1 MGRDSLA
8 KLLAPGF
15 RFHPTDEELVRYY
28 LKRKVS
34 GKPLRIDAISD
45 VDVYRCEPWDLP
57 DKSKLKTRD
66 REWYFFSALDKKYA
80 NGSKTNRATE
90 NGYWKTTGKDR
101 PIFHYSRTVGMKKTL
116 VYHNGRAPRG
126 QRTNWVMHE
135 YRLTDEELEK
145 AGIPQDSFVL
155 CRIFQK
161 SGPGPKNGE
170 QYGAPFIEEEWEDDD
185 VALFPDQEAMV
196 VVDDEYVEADDL
208 DQSIDVGIE
217 SGDAPV
223 PLNFHHGETSQGT
236 EHSNDL
242 TEDEQ
247 KPLIETNA
255 VQAGS
260 QQQDEQFFVLP
271 EQYRREMKA
280 IEKGYIDQSDDNANP
295 VDANY
300 FLNGPYLDGAED
312 HLPGDEFYLQ
322 TNDLANLLGEDAADF
337 AVDDYLTFFDADDE
351 NVLPYESSQL
361 PSENALSDHTLNA
374 EHVNGGNEEV
384 PLAGGNLPSESC
396 SKDSASTS
404 KPHLDSKDPDESFKY
419 PLMKAASQMLGSF
432 PAPPA
437 FAAEFPVKN
446 VALHLNSAAQPSSSA
461 HVTAG
466 MIRIRNMN
474 LVGSGMD
481 WSVGKNGELNIVLS
495 FGMSQADVS
504 PINSGLLSRKTPSV
518 VSWSW
523 CFFLF
528 FWIILISVSVKV
540 GTSIYSR

>member
-1 MGRDSLA
+1 MGRDSA
-8 KLLAPGF
+8 KSLAPGF
-15 RFHPTDEELVRYY
+15 RFHPTDEELIRYY

-34 GKPLRIDAISD
+34 SKPLRFDAISE
-45 VDVYRCEPWDLP
+45 VDVYKCEPWDLP

-66 REWYFFSALDKKYA
+66 LEWYFFSVLDKKYG

-101 PIFHYSRTVGMKKTL
+101 AIFHYSRTVGMKKTL
-116 VYHNGRAPRG
+116 VYHMGRAPRG
-126 QRTNWVMHE
+126 ERTNWVMHE

-145 AGIPQDSFVL
+145 AGIPQDAFVL
-155 CRIFQK
+155 CRIFRK

-185 VALFPDQEAMV
+185 VALFPDQEQMV

-217 SGDAPV
+217 TGDAPV
-223 PLNFHHGETSQGT
+223 PPNFYHGETSQGT

-242 TEDEQ
+242 NEEEQ
-247 KPLIETNA
+247 KPLIDTNA
-255 VQAGS
+255 IQAGL
-260 QQQDEQFFVLP
+260 QQPDEQFFVLP
-271 EQYRREMKA
+271 EQYRMEMKA
-280 IEKGYIDQSDDNANP
+280 IEKGYIGQSDDNANP

-300 FLNGPYLDGAED
+300 LLDEPYLDAAEN

-322 TNDLANLLGEDAADF
+322 TNDLDNFFGEDAADF
-337 AVDDYLTFFDADDE
+337 AVEDYLTFFDADDE

-361 PSENALSDHTLNA
+361 PSENALSDHTPHA
-374 EHVNGGNEEV
+374 EHINGGNEEV
-384 PLAGGNLPSESC
+384 PLAGNLPAESC
-396 SKDSASTS
+396 SKDCASTS
-404 KPHLDSKDPDESFKY
+404 KPHLDSKDPESSINY
-419 PLMKAASQMLGSF
+419 PFMKAASQMLGSF

-437 FAAEFPVKN
+437 YAAEFPMKDA
-446 VALHLNSAAQPSSSA
+446 ALHLNSAAQPSSSV

-474 LVGSGMD
+474 LVGGGMD
-481 WSVGKNGELNIVLS
+481 WSVSKNGELNIVLS
-495 FGMSQADVS
+495 FRTSQAD
-504 PINSGLLSRKTPSV
+504 INPTDSGLLSRKTPSV

-528 FWIILISVSVKV
+528 FWIILLSVSVKV